1 VSELETKQY
10 HYKSAVEVVRDL
22 WKKMPH
28 HDTEMSLDCRVE
40 ETLTSAVANQLRNP
54 KCIPTSPFFSYLEMK
69 IANSFLPK

>member
-1 VSELETKQY
+1 
-10 HYKSAVEVVRDL
+10 
-22 WKKMPH
+22 MPH